1 MRGLTP
7 LPVFAIADLK
17 DQWALDID
25 RGSDLCPPERN
36 PLGGRAPALYFRS
49 WCSRMASRTSR
60 RSPPPF
66 RCCRTEIVHR
76 PYLCAPSSRDRATQP
91 PRLIEWSETRQQQ
104 HKKLRLQKF

>member
-1 MRGLTP
+1 MHGRLMAHLQGLHFPNSENKHCWPTCRSLAHMRGLTP

-25 RGSDLCPPERN
+25 RGSDLYLTERN
-36 PLGGRAPALYFRS
+36 PLGGRGPALYFRS

-76 PYLCAPSSRDRATQP
+76 PCL
-91 PRLIEWSETRQQQ
+91 
-104 HKKLRLQKF
+104 